1 LRSNLL
7 RSLFTTPGPAVAV
20 SIAPEQVAA
29 VHVESGRKGPL
40 VRGHARL
47 PLPEGAVTPAVQG
60 TNLADPAAVAE
71 ALEGVLE
78 RLPRRPRRIG
88 LLLPDAAA
96 KVSMVRFASVPARAA
111 DLDPMLRWQ
120 VRRTVPFDVDE
131 AQVDWM
137 PGRTTA
143 GGEQEFVAVLAHR
156 AVVEEYE
163 RVCAAAG
170 MHAGLVDL
178 LSFSL
183 IEAAVACGAT
193 DPTVDW
199 LLVHVGGG
207 ASTLAVVRDRHPL
220 LFRTVADG
228 QPPGDLVHQTA
239 MYYEDRLGGGGLS
252 HALIAGNCGAPH
264 GFEAIRRVIEGRLAI
279 AVEPIA
285 NRLARLLPDRDGL
298 DAAAL
303 DGLAAPLGLLLRVRP
318 PRRASA

>member
-1 LRSNLL
+1 MRSNLL
-7 RSLFTTPGPAVAV
+7 RSLFTTPGPTVAV
-20 SIAPEQVAA
+20 SIAPEQVTA
-29 VHVESGRKGPL
+29 VHVESGRTGPL

-47 PLPEGAVTPAVQG
+47 PLPPGAVTPAVQG
-60 TNLADPAAVAE
+60 TNLGDPAAVAE
-71 ALEGVLE
+71 ALDGVLE

-111 DLDPMLRWQ
+111 DLDSMLRWQ
-120 VRRTVPFDVDE
+120 VRKSVPFDVDE

-143 GGEQEFVAVLAHR
+143 GGEQEFVTVLAHR

-193 DPTVDW
+193 DPTTDW
-199 LLVHVGGG
+199 LLVLVGGG
-207 ASTLAVVRDRHPL
+207 SSTLAVVRDRHPL

-228 QPPGDLVHQTA
+228 QPQGDLVHQTA

-252 HALIAGNCGAPH
+252 HALIAGNGGAQH

-303 DGLAAPLGLLLRVRP
+303 DGVAAPLGLLLRERP
-318 PRRASA
+318 SRRAPA

>member
-1 LRSNLL
+1 MRSNLL

-29 VHVESGRKGPL
+29 VHVEAGRKGPL
-40 VRGHARL
+40 MRGHARL
-47 PLPEGAVTPAVQG
+47 PLPAGAVTPAVQG
-60 TNLADPAAVAE
+60 PNLADPAAVAD

-78 RLPRRPRRIG
+78 GLARRPRRIG

-120 VRRTVPFDVDE
+120 VRKTVPFDVDE

-143 GGEQEFVAVLAHR
+143 GGEQEFVTVLAHR

-178 LSFSL
+178 LGFSL

-193 DPTVDW
+193 DPTADW

-207 ASTLAVVRDRHPL
+207 SSTLAVVRDRHPL

-228 QPPGDLVHQTA
+228 QPPDELVHQTA
-239 MYYEDRLGGGGLS
+239 MYYEDRLGGGGLT
-252 HALIAGNCGAPH
+252 HALIAGNGAPH
-264 GFEAIRRVIEGRLAI
+264 GLEAIRRAIEDRLAI

-285 NRLARLLPDRDGL
+285 NRLARLLPDRGGL

>member
-1 LRSNLL
+1 MRSGLL
-7 RSLFTTPGPAVAV
+7 RFLFTSPGPAVAV

-29 VHVESGRKGPL
+29 VHLESGRKGPL

-60 TNLADPAAVAE
+60 TNLADPPAVAE

-96 KVSMVRFASVPARAA
+96 KVSMVRFAGVPARAA
-111 DLDPMLRWQ
+111 DLDSLLRWK
-120 VRRTVPFDVDE
+120 VRKTVPFDVDE
-131 AQVDWM
+131 AQMDWM

-163 RVCAAAG
+163 QVCTAAG
-170 MHAGLVDL
+170 THAGLVGL
-178 LSFSL
+178 LSISL
-183 IEAAVACGAT
+183 IDAAVAYGAA
-193 DPTVDW
+193 DAGADW
-199 LLVHVGGG
+199 LLVHAGEGS
-207 ASTLAVVRDRHPL
+207 STLAVVRDRHPL

-228 QPPGDLVHQTA
+228 QPLGDLVHQTA
-239 MYYEDRLGGGGLS
+239 MYYEDRLGGGGLT
-252 HALIAGNCGAPH
+252 HALIAGNGGAPQDV
-264 GFEAIRRVIEGRLAI
+264 ETVRRVIEERLAI

-285 NRLARLLPDRDGL
+285 RRLARLLPEPDGL

-303 DGLAAPLGLLLRVRP
+303 DGLAAPLGLLLRE
-318 PRRASA
+318 SAAAGV

>member
-1 LRSNLL
+1 MRSNLL

-29 VHVESGRKGPL
+29 VHVESGRKGPW

-47 PLPEGAVTPAVQG
+47 PLPAGAVTPAVQG
-60 TNLADPAAVAE
+60 TNLADPDAVAD
-71 ALEGVLE
+71 ALDGVLQ

-120 VRRTVPFDVDE
+120 VRKTVPFDVDE

-143 GGEQEFVAVLAHR
+143 EGEQEFVAVLAHR

-170 MHAGLVDL
+170 LHAGLVDL

-193 DPTVDW
+193 DPTADW
-199 LLVHVGGG
+199 LLVLVGGG
-207 ASTLAVVRDRHPL
+207 SSTLAVVRDRHPL

-252 HALIAGNCGAPH
+252 HALLAGNGAAQH
-264 GFEAIRRVIEGRLAI
+264 GVEAIRRVIEGRLAI

-303 DGLAAPLGLLLRVRP
+303 DGLAAPLGLLLRARR
-318 PRRASA
+318 PRRTSA

>member
-1 LRSNLL
+1 MRSNLL
-7 RSLFTTPGPAVAV
+7 QSLFTTPGPAVAV

-47 PLPEGAVTPAVQG
+47 PLPAGAVTPAVQG
-60 TNLADPAAVAE
+60 TNLADPAAVTE
-71 ALEGVLE
+71 ALDGVLE

-111 DLDPMLRWQ
+111 DLDSMLRWQ
-120 VRRTVPFDVDE
+120 VRKTVPFGVDE

-143 GGEQEFVAVLAHR
+143 RDEQEFITVLAHR

-193 DPTVDW
+193 DPTADW
-199 LLVHVGGG
+199 LLVLVGGG
-207 ASTLAVVRDRHPL
+207 SSTLAVVRDRHPL

-252 HALIAGNCGAPH
+252 HALIAGNGAAQH
-264 GFEAIRRVIEGRLAI
+264 GFEAIRRVIEGRLGI

-303 DGLAAPLGLLLRVRP
+303 DGLAAPLGLLLRACP

>member
-1 LRSNLL
+1 MRSNLL

-29 VHVESGRKGPL
+29 VQVESGRKKPL

-47 PLPEGAVTPAVQG
+47 PLPAGAVTPAVHG
-60 TNLADPAAVAE
+60 ANLTDPAAVAE
-71 ALEGVLE
+71 AVEGVLDA
-78 RLPRRPRRIG
+78 LPRRPRRIG

-111 DLDPMLRWQ
+111 DLDPLLRWQ
-120 VRRTVPFDVDE
+120 VRKTVPFDVDE

-137 PGRTTA
+137 PGRIAA

-163 RVCAAAG
+163 RVCSAAG

-183 IEAAVACGAT
+183 IDAAVACGAAGAGT
-193 DPTVDW
+193 DW

-207 ASTLAVVRDRHPL
+207 SSTLAVVRDRQPL
-220 LFRTVADG
+220 VFRTVADG
-228 QPPGDLVHQTA
+228 QPLGDLVHQTA
-239 MYYEDRLGGGGLS
+239 MYYEDRLAGGGLS
-252 HALIAGNCGAPH
+252 HALIAGNGGAPH
-264 GFEAIRRVIEGRLAI
+264 GVEGVRRVIEDRLAI
-279 AVEPIA
+279 AAEPIA
-285 NRLARLLPDRDGL
+285 NRLARLLPDCDGL

-303 DGLAAPLGLLLRVRP
+303 DGLAAPLGLLFRERP
-318 PRRASA
+318 RGRASA

>member
-1 LRSNLL
+1 MRSNLL
-7 RSLFTTPGPAVAV
+7 RSLFTTSGPAVAV
-20 SIAPEQVAA
+20 SIAPEQVTA
-29 VHVESGRKGPL
+29 VHLESGRNGPL
-40 VRGHARL
+40 VRRHARL
-47 PLPEGAVTPAVQG
+47 PLPPGAVTPAVQG

-71 ALEGVLE
+71 ALDGVLE

-111 DLDPMLRWQ
+111 DLDSMLRWQ
-120 VRRTVPFDVDE
+120 VRKTVPFDVDE

-143 GGEQEFVAVLAHR
+143 GGEQEFVTVLAHR

-193 DPTVDW
+193 DPTADW
-199 LLVHVGGG
+199 LLVLVGGG
-207 ASTLAVVRDRHPL
+207 SSTLAVVRDRHPL

-239 MYYEDRLGGGGLS
+239 MYYEDRLGGSGLS
-252 HALIAGNCGAPH
+252 HALIAGNGGAQH

-303 DGLAAPLGLLLRVRP
+303 DGLAAPLGLLLRARP

>member
-1 LRSNLL
+1 MRSNLL

-29 VHVESGRKGPL
+29 VHVESRRKGPL

-47 PLPEGAVTPAVQG
+47 PLPAGAVTPAVQG
-60 TNLADPAAVAE
+60 TNLADPPAVAE
-71 ALEGVLE
+71 AVDGVLNA
-78 RLPRRPRRIG
+78 LPRRPRRIA

-96 KVSMVRFASVPARAA
+96 KVSRVRFASVPVRAA

-120 VRRTVPFDVDE
+120 VRKTVPFDVDE
-131 AQVDWM
+131 AQMDWM

-163 RVCAAAG
+163 QVCTAAG
-170 MHAGLVDL
+170 THAGLVDL

-183 IEAAVACGAT
+183 IDAAVAYGEA
-193 DPTVDW
+193 DADADW

-207 ASTLAVVRDRHPL
+207 STTLAVVRDRHPL

-228 QPPGDLVHQTA
+228 QPLGDLVHQTA
-239 MYYEDRLGGGGLS
+239 MYYEDKLAGDGLS
-252 HALIAGNCGAPH
+252 HALIAANGGTPQ
-264 GFEAIRRVIEGRLAI
+264 GVEDVRRLVEDRLAI

-285 NRLARLLPDRDGL
+285 KRLGRLLPEQDWL

-303 DGLAAPLGLLLRVRP
+303 DGLAAPLGLLLRKSRLQV
-318 PRRASA
+318 SE

>member
-1 LRSNLL
+1 MRSNLL
-7 RSLFTTPGPAVAV
+7 RSLLTTPGPAVAV

-47 PLPEGAVTPAVQG
+47 PLPAGAVTPAVRG
-60 TNLADPAAVAE
+60 ANLADPPAVAE
-71 ALEGVLE
+71 AVEGVLNA
-78 RLPRRPRRIG
+78 LPRRPRRIA

-120 VRRTVPFDVDE
+120 VRKTVPFNVDE
-131 AQVDWM
+131 AQMGWI

-163 RVCAAAG
+163 QACTAAG
-170 MHAGLVDL
+170 AHAGLVDL
-178 LSFSL
+178 QSFSL
-183 IEAAVACGAT
+183 IDAAVAYGEADAT
-193 DPTVDW
+193 ADW

-207 ASTLAVVRDRHPL
+207 STTLAVVRDRHPL
-220 LFRTVADG
+220 LFRTVLDG
-228 QPPGDLVHQTA
+228 QPLGDLVHQTA
-239 MYYEDRLGGGGLS
+239 MYYEDKLAGEGLS
-252 HALIAGNCGAPH
+252 HALIAGNGGTPQ
-264 GFEAIRRVIEGRLAI
+264 GVEDVRRMIEDRLSI

-285 NRLARLLPDRDGL
+285 KRLTRLLPEQDGL

-303 DGLAAPLGLLLRVRP
+303 DGLAAPLGLLLRKS
-318 PRRASA
+318 RRQVSE